1 MHVNMKVNSSNLKP
15 SGAEKTLIVIFVIVT
30 INWNIQ
36 KNRFEKLDTIVQRL
50 YEDNLESK
58 NSSDE
63 SFIRMSV
70 TDDTA
75 QKLLKHRLILRQA
88 KN

>member
-1 MHVNMKVNSSNLKP
+1 MLVNMKVNSSNLRLSK
-15 SGAEKTLIVIFVIVT
+15 A
-30 INWNIQ
+30 
-36 KNRFEKLDTIVQRL
+36 KNHNHNLRDSHKKLEYPKSRVVKLDTIVQRH
-50 YEDNLESK
+50 YKDNLDGI

-63 SFIRMSV
+63 RFIRMSV
-70 TDDTA
+70 TDDIA